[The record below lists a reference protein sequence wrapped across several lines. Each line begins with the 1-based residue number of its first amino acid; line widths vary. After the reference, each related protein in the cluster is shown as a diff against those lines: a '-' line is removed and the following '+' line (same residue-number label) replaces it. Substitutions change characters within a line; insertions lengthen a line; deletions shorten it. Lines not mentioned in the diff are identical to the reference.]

1 MTNSLFFGSGVLVAT
16 PAGANQTPIE
26 FGVLQDCSVDFSFT
40 PKPLLGQFQMPVAVA
55 RGAGKISGSAKFADI
70 RGAVFNQLF
79 FPSAN
84 VTSTTGQLLW
94 AYQEAGSIGTSPYTY
109 TTVNSATFNA
119 DEGVRFAS
127 NGVPL
132 TRVASAP
139 AAGQYSLSA
148 GVYTFNTADNGKAI
162 LVTYTYTQTVVGSRQ
177 VIGNPLMGVTTTFQI
192 DLYQTN
198 PNVSGQQWSLRLYS
212 CLASKLTFA
221 TKLEDWNIPQFDFE
235 AFANGANQIGEF
247 NPANL

>member
-127 NGVPL
+127 SGVPL

-139 AAGQYSLSA
+139 AAGQYSVNSGT
-148 GVYTFNTADNGKAI
+148 GVYTFSSAD
-162 LVTYTYTQTVVGSRQ
+162 
-177 VIGNPLMGVTTTFQI
+177 
-192 DLYQTN
+192 
-198 PNVSGQQWSLRLYS
+198 NVSGISVLITYSWTDTAVGNTMVAGNLCLLSTRAHSRLTAVP
-212 CLASKLTFA
+212 LASSLA
-221 TKLEDWNIPQFDFE
+221 P
-235 AFANGANQIGEF
+235 GAGSVTLSLSLLRES
-247 NPANL
+247 